1 MMKIKMMAL
10 CAMTMTTL
18 TFADNTNAT
27 KEGAGYIKMLMEGL
41 KSELMPKMQQDPTGV
56 SAMGFCSVSAM
67 KITQDLND
75 KLPNNATLR
84 RTALKLRNPENKAD
98 TIDIEVM
105 NGFTK
110 AIEEKTLDL
119 EKPLKVVNDGNTTRV
134 YRALVTIPM
143 CLQCHGTNISKEV
156 NDTIKALYPKDEA
169 IGFAEGT
176 LRGVIVAEIKNH

>member
-1 MMKIKMMAL
+1 MKIKMMAL
-10 CAMTMTTL
+10 SIVAITSMAS
-18 TFADNTNAT
+18 ADNQTVA

-41 KSELMPKMQQDPTGV
+41 KAELMPPMKQDPSGV
-56 SAMGFCSVSAM
+56 AAMGLCTTRAM
-67 KITQDLND
+67 KITHEVND
-75 KLPNNATLR
+75 KLPKNVTLR

-98 TIDIEVM
+98 AIDIEVM

-110 AIEEKTLDL
+110 ALEEKTLDL

-156 NDTIKALYPKDEA
+156 DGAIKTSYPKDEA

-176 LRGVIVAEIKNH
+176 LRGVIVAEIKK